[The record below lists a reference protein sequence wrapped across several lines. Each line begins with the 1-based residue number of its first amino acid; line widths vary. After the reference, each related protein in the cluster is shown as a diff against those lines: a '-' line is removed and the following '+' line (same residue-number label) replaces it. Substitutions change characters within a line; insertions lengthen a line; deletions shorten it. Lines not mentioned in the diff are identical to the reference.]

1 MTTLHPS
8 DWADLVH
15 RFEKDNVLFQKFYK
29 SVNDVHLYPVLTI
42 NLHTHILRY
51 MWKSHAPP
59 CDDHCKVSTICDLL
73 TSRTGDSSACEKI
86 LLPGMTMLDVY
97 HHRNHDNDC

>member
-15 RFEKDNVLFQKFYK
+15 RFEKDNVLFQTFYK

-42 NLHTHILRY
+42 NLHTHT
-51 MWKSHAPP
+51 
-59 CDDHCKVSTICDLL
+59 KVHVEEPRPS
-73 TSRTGDSSACEKI
+73 
-86 LLPGMTMLDVY
+86 M
-97 HHRNHDNDC
+97 